1 MANKLLVIANPF
13 PPSGPIGWSVRA
25 RKWCQYLPRH
35 GWEPTVLTGP
45 FHYQVKCPP
54 LDSVQVVGK
63 ASDALSRPI
72 PRWAFLQRL
81 QKYAVPDPYVL
92 RWLPLAVANGRSL
105 IRQKNFDA
113 ILSSSPVNTCHL
125 VALALHRQTM
135 KPWIADFRD
144 PWVGNSRV
152 TRPAWAEWLNERQ
165 EAMVVRRSTVVT
177 CAAAAHLE
185 QLRQGYPEC
194 AGKLVFLPNGFDPTD
209 FLEVEPICPSDAA
222 FNLLHAGHISGWRRA
237 LLSPLFEAL
246 TKLPTDIRMW
256 FIGET
261 KSAEVEDQIRRFRLE
276 ARVTATTGLPHK
288 EAMGWC
294 RGADLLI
301 LIEGAPYSI
310 PGKLYEY
317 LAAGRPILHV
327 GPESCAAG
335 KQLAEWRVGRSAQSV
350 EEIISAILQARRD
363 NSSGSSFYPIELGRY
378 SRQQLTAELAG
389 HLNQVIRRELD
400 AP

>member
-81 QKYAVPDPYVL
+81 QKYTVPDPYVL

-165 EAMVVRRSTVVT
+165 EAMVIRRSTVVT

-276 ARVTATTGLPHK
+276 ARVPAPHK
-288 EAMGWC
+288 GSVCLIAEPRLGGRLGSSMAVEERVTFCRICEPLCGMVATVEDGRRRLEAEVVAGRLDAAALLPYAWARVQWEQWLREGAMGV
-294 RGADLLI
+294 
-301 LIEGAPYSI
+301 
-310 PGKLYEY
+310 
-317 LAAGRPILHV
+317 LATR
-327 GPESCAAG
+327 
-335 KQLAEWRVGRSAQSV
+335 
-350 EEIISAILQARRD
+350 
-363 NSSGSSFYPIELGRY
+363 
-378 SRQQLTAELAG
+378 
-389 HLNQVIRRELD
+389 HLPVL
-400 AP
+400 